1 MMQEAAP
8 DLTREEKAM
17 INRVLDLPNR
27 RVRHVMVPMA
37 NVTSVRADMPMRDV
51 LAICRDRNLTR
62 HRRFDSKTRRVSLSM
77 VNLEH
82 ILYSTELD
90 PNKSAREYLQ
100 PALFLPEEMLLEE
113 ALRRMQHT
121 GWRQAVV
128 LGSNSRETGI
138 ISLQDVF
145 KVIFGDVT

>member
-1 MMQEAAP
+1 
-8 DLTREEKAM
+8 
-17 INRVLDLPNR
+17 
-27 RVRHVMVPMA
+27 
-37 NVTSVRADMPMRDV
+37 
-51 LAICRDRNLTR
+51 
-62 HRRFDSKTRRVSLSM
+62 M

-82 ILYSTELD
+82 ILYSTDID
-90 PNKSAREYLQ
+90 PEKPVRDYLQ

-128 LGSNSRETGI
+128 LGPDKRETGI